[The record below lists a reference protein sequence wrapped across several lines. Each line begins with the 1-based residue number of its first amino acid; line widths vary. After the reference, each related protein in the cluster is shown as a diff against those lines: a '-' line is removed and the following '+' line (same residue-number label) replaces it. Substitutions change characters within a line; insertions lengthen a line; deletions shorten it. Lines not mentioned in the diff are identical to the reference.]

1 VKVSAYLR
9 PDVIQLNL
17 DAVDWE
23 SALRRGGDLLLK
35 AGKCTPAYVD
45 AMVAAVREM
54 GPYIVLAPGVALGHA
69 RPGDGATGIGMSL
82 VTLAEPVCFGSPAN
96 DPVWLVISFCAQDDD
111 SHIDML
117 KDLACFLREKANL
130 NRLRQA
136 KTVPDVLKIIS
147 NTERGGERHR

>member
-1 VKVSAYLR
+1 MLTSYLT

-23 SALRRGGDLLLK
+23 STLRGGGDLLLK

-45 AMVAAVREM
+45 AMVDAVREM

-69 RPGDGATGIGMSL
+69 RPNDGAYGTGMSL
-82 VTLAEPVCFGSPAN
+82 VTLAEPVFFGSPAN
-96 DPVWLVISFCAQDDD
+96 DPVWLVVSFCAKDDE

-130 NRLRQA
+130 NRLKRA
-136 KTVPDVLKIIS
+136 KSIPDVLKVIS
-147 NTERGGERHR
+147 NAERGGERRG